1 MATLCNVHTRF
12 LLFLWSLKVIHRP
25 VFWFPGQVD
34 VVVYQLS
41 WISEKTPTCKD
52 LVWWRVT
59 PQRTSKSIPVHTYR
73 PAEMLLL
80 ICISH
85 IVYQTRPSLE
95 EETPKVVISA
105 VFFQVGLQAHDVDDA
120 DNEVGGPFG
129 NVCQKSKSFFLARWA
144 FLLLFR
150 KTAVC
155 LTALFSGCFIWDL
168 TVFKMLEF
176 ALLEHSDVHRQ

>member
-1 MATLCNVHTRF
+1 MAALCNVHTRF

-85 IVYQTRPSLE
+85 SLPDKTIAWGRDPE
-95 EETPKVVISA
+95 SCHHCC
-105 VFFQVGLQAHDVDDA
+105 FFKVGLQAHDVDDA

-129 NVCQKSKSFFLARWA
+129 NVCQKSKFFLARWA

-155 LTALFSGCFIWDL
+155 LTVLFSCFFCVVL
-168 TVFKMLEF
+168 T
-176 ALLEHSDVHRQ
+176 H